1 MARDAYG
8 ESVETDLVSAIQT
21 LHERPQRLERCMRD
35 LQMTLPVAHV

>member
-8 ESVETDLVSAIQT
+8 ESVETDLYSAIQT